1 MARRKANAKWEGSIT
16 EGAGTMAL
24 GSSTW
29 EGPYTYKSRFEDGAG
44 TNPEELI
51 GAAHA
56 GCFTMALTV
65 ALGQAGHQ
73 PGSIDTGAE
82 VRVRQV
88 GGGFEI
94 DRIDLTTRARV
105 PGIDAEELTRL
116 AQAAKEQCP
125 VSKALASVGEIN
137 LDAQLVD

>member
-1 MARRKANAKWEGSIT
+1 MARRKANAKWEGSIRD
-16 EGAGTMAL
+16 GGGTMAL
-24 GSSTW
+24 GSGTW
-29 EGPYTYKSRFEDGAG
+29 KGPYTYESRFEEGAG

-65 ALGQAGHQ
+65 ALGRAGHE
-73 PGSIDTGAE
+73 PESIETGAE

-88 GGGFEI
+88 DGGFAI

-105 PGIDAEELTRL
+105 AGIEAEELTRL
-116 AQAAKEQCP
+116 AQEAKEQCP
-125 VSKALASVGEIN
+125 VSKALASVNEIN
-137 LDAQLVD
+137 LEAQLAE